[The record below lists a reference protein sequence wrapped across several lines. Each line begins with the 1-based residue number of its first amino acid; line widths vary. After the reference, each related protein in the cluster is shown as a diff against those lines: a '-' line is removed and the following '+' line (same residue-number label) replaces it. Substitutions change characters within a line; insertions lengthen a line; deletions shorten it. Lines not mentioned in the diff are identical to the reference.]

1 MILSTGISGTG
12 VEQPAAGD
20 ARMKMETGWGKP
32 GEQGQNRCNSL
43 LAPRY
48 TAGRRPSPRTLDETW
63 MRLEIT
69 QRVAVCVY
77 VMS

>member
-48 TAGRRPSPRTLDETW
+48 TAG
-63 MRLEIT
+63 
-69 QRVAVCVY
+69 
-77 VMS
+77 